1 LWYRH
6 AADIVQLVT
15 LQVLCCWRLQIW
27 GTMSISTCDVHGAYA
42 AYAITNA
49 SLMLHSQRAPE
60 AYMGNVPP
68 LPNKT
73 RTKQSH
79 QYFLSA
85 APSVPP
91 TFASSASIGMNR
103 NDGGDKTSQ
112 QHRPRRNAQPC
123 FNWADTGEC
132 FRGAK
137 CWYTHDPTVRRSD
150 SLVCSGLM
158 SRSIGRNFQGAMS
171 PTDSRRAAT
180 TASGAR

>member
-1 LWYRH
+1 
-6 AADIVQLVT
+6 
-15 LQVLCCWRLQIW
+15 
-27 GTMSISTCDVHGAYA
+27 MSISTCGVYSASV
-42 AYAITNA
+42 AYAILNA
-49 SLMLHSQRAPE
+49 SLMLHSQQAPE
-60 AYMGNVPP
+60 ASTRSVPP
-68 LPNKT
+68 RPNRT

-79 QYFLSA
+79 YSLSSA
-85 APSVPP
+85 APSITPAL
-91 TFASSASIGMNR
+91 ASTASIGTKR
-103 NDGGDKTSQ
+103 DDGGDKTSQ

-158 SRSIGRNFQGAMS
+158 GRSIGRNFQGAMS
-171 PTDSRRAAT
+171 STDSRRAAT